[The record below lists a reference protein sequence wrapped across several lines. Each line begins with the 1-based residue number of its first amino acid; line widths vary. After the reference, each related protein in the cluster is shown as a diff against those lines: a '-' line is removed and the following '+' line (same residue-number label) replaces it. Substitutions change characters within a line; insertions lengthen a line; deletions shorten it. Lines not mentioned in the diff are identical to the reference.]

1 MIKVQALYK
10 ETSGCDYHRICL
22 PFEYEHGY
30 VDDAAMEAAGPT
42 VHDRLKMAQLVVW
55 NRDFP
60 AGVEEA
66 ERLKRQH
73 GFKVVVDLDDY
84 WELYPHH
91 FLSAYY
97 RQRDVPGVIIRNL
110 RLADAVTVTTTRLAD
125 KVKQYNR
132 NVHVIPNAL
141 PFGQGQFQS
150 NRHDTG
156 IFRFIYAGQ
165 KSHLYDLGLL
175 RGPLRRVAGE
185 RRPGIGVTLAG
196 YSSRDQSG
204 IWSSMEHVMSAAG
217 TMANYQRIEHLP
229 LHRYMDVYKEA
240 NAALI
245 PLEANIFNACKS
257 NLKLLEAAC
266 KKLPAICQRV
276 PPYSYCRD
284 APVLWVDKQFDWYK
298 HMRYLAANRPAAE
311 EMGQALH
318 EWATKNYSIW
328 PWNKIRFDLYTHII
342 NS

>member
-1 MIKVQALYK
+1 MIKAQALYK
-10 ETSGCDYHRICL
+10 EISGCDYHRICL

-42 VHDRLKMAQLVVW
+42 VHDRLKVAELVVW

-60 AGVEEA
+60 AGIA
-66 ERLKRQH
+66 EGDRLKRQH

-97 RQRDVPGVIIRNL
+97 RQHDVPGVIIHNL
-110 RLADAVTVTTTRLAD
+110 RLADAVTVTTARLAD

-141 PFGQGQFQS
+141 PFGQGQFQGAMAGT
-150 NRHDTG
+150 D

-165 KSHLYDLGLL
+165 KSHLHDLGLL
-175 RGPLRRVAGE
+175 RGPLRRLAGE
-185 RRPGIGVTLAG
+185 RHAGMGVTLAG
-196 YSSRDQSG
+196 YSTKDTAG
-204 IWSSMEHVMSAAG
+204 IWTSMEQIMSAGG
-217 TMANYQRIEHLP
+217 TMSNYQRIEQRP
-229 LHRYMDVYKEA
+229 LHSYMDVYNEA
-240 NAALI
+240 SAVLI

-276 PPYSYCRD
+276 PPYSDCRD
-284 APVLWVDKQFDWYK
+284 APVLWVDKQSDWYK
-298 HMRYLAANRPAAE
+298 HMRYLAANRGAAE

-318 EWATKNYSIW
+318 EWAIKNYSIW
-328 PWNKIRFDLYTHII
+328 PWNKIRFDLYTHIV